1 MLTYQHGAFDFVG
14 VRALGRAPNGGELCW
29 LAPVMCF
36 SIIIGLGL
44 DYDVFLI
51 SRIYEFR
58 LAGYVDHAAAL
69 KGVYKTGYIITAAGL
84 IMTVAFGGLF
94 ASTELLLNQAA
105 FLLVVSVLFDT
116 FVVRTL
122 LVPALFALSG
132 ARSWW
137 PAPLPSGTRA
147 YGYEMGAAVLRDVS
161 GAPPAEAEAAGYI
174 GAYEAPA
181 AALGGDDDQG
191 DHGEDG
197 ASPGAGEKAQA
208 E

>member
-1 MLTYQHGAFDFVG
+1 MLTYQRGAFDFVG

-58 LAGYVDHAAAL
+58 LGGYVDHAAAL
-69 KGVYKTGYIITAAGL
+69 KGIYKTGYIITAAGL

-137 PAPLPSGTRA
+137 PAPLPPGTKA
-147 YGYEMGAAVLRDVS
+147 YGFEHGTAVVHDVQLLEMD
-161 GAPPAEAEAAGYI
+161 
-174 GAYEAPA
+174 
-181 AALGGDDDQG
+181 
-191 DHGEDG
+191 
-197 ASPGAGEKAQA
+197 
-208 E
+208 